1 MRQKGFTL
9 IELLVVMVIIALLV
23 GLLLPAL
30 GRAREEARKTQCRSN
45 LRQLGLAMQIY
56 MNDNRAWTPVGYG
69 LSYDGDA
76 SAVNI
81 VYDNNN
87 WNHVANQLYL
97 VPRLGAAVEAE
108 CGFDRP
114 YADFAD
120 VGQPGGNGIPSGLGL
135 LFSGGYLTQQGA
147 SVMYCPSNSI
157 NMGAEYPGYTGV
169 DSPEDINTYVKKV
182 MQADPDDVFWTTNG
196 KSFWSDGDWD
206 AMFGQYPFFAY
217 KRGMNVTIY
226 ATAYR
231 GDLPDNHIWCRE
243 NEYRRDTS
251 IMGNYSIRPIV
262 GDNVVISYPR
272 EEVAGMALASDA
284 IWGFY
289 PRWGGTD
296 SWQGRYLSTPQGAE
310 AGDCRYNLA
319 SHYRPDMW
327 SGNHDNAYN
336 VLFED
341 GSVKTFADA
350 GKAFYKWHAN
360 LRISLSGG
368 RPIRLSKMVELWEQY
383 FDPLYAQD

>member
-1 MRQKGFTL
+1 MRRAFTL

-45 LRQLGLAMQIY
+45 LRQLGLAMQMY
-56 MNDNRAWTPVGYG
+56 MNDNSSWTPVGYG
-69 LSYDGDA
+69 LSYDSSVNA
-76 SAVNI
+76 LNI
-81 VYDNNN
+81 VYDGDN

-97 VPRLGAAVEAE
+97 APRSGAGVEAE

-217 KRGMNVTIY
+217 KRSLNVSAY
-226 ATAYR
+226 GGYNGTAC
-231 GDLPDNHIWCRE
+231 NHIWCRD
-243 NEYRRDTS
+243 NNYRRDTS
-251 IMGNYSIRPIV
+251 IMGNYSIRPII
-262 GDNVVISYPR
+262 GNAVVISYPR
-272 EEVAGMALASDA
+272 EEVAGKALASDA

-289 PRWGGTD
+289 PRWGGPD
-296 SWQGRYLSTPQGAE
+296 SWTARYLSTPHGAE
-310 AGDCRYNLA
+310 SGYCMYNAA
-319 SHYRPDMW
+319 SYFRPDMW

-350 GKAFYKWHAN
+350 GKAFYKWHVAQRVGSSN
-360 LRISLSGG
+360 GL
-368 RPIRLSKMVELWEQY
+368 PIRLSRMVELWDQY
-383 FDPLYAQD
+383 FDPLYTQD